1 MSIIRSD
8 EKSICNFGLVY
19 YRGLSLYMYIQD
31 MLGAFGLI
39 YNATEY
45 LETRALLATGVNVFQ
60 VVYSP

>member
-8 EKSICNFGLVY
+8 EKSICNFGLVC
-19 YRGLSLYMYIQD
+19 YRGLSLYMYFQD

-39 YNATEY
+39 YNAIGY
-45 LETRALLATGVNVFQ
+45 LETYVLLATRVNVFQ